1 MEGQTNDRLGRRED
15 GERIHCSRSA
25 FLVSSD
31 MMITGESSGL
41 NLDEWRIVR
50 RRDSRFWEVTPRL
63 RGGTMI
69 KVKTLTG
76 RCHRRLS

>member
-1 MEGQTNDRLGRRED
+1 MESQTNDRLGRRED
-15 GERIHCSRSA
+15 GERIRCGRSA
-25 FLVSSD
+25 LVVSRQMVMES
-31 MMITGESSGL
+31 TGF

-50 RRDSRFWEVTPRL
+50 RSGSQFWEVTPRL

-76 RCHRRLS
+76 SRRLL